1 MSLAGAMNTAVSALK
16 AQSQALSMISNNLAN
31 SSTTGYKAV
40 TTSFASLVT
49 QQYSTTSYPGGGV
62 TSSVRQ
68 NVDAQGLID
77 PTTNSTDL
85 ALDGNGFF
93 VLTYGKDGK
102 QDFYTRDGEFSI
114 NDQGYLVLG
123 DNYYVQGAA
132 TDAYGNITGNI
143 ADPSPVKVNINDK
156 QPIPTTQEVIK
167 ANLPASASTGDTFST
182 SMEVFDSQGGSSTVA
197 MKFTKTGTN
206 AWNLTLGSM
215 VSTTDGTTTTGTLS
229 PSTIALTF
237 DGTGKLTS
245 DATTDLTATWSNG
258 ASATSTIKL
267 DLGDDGSL
275 TQQNN
280 GTGINI
286 TSIVGDGAVAGSYT
300 GVSFGSDGTV
310 YAKYDNGLQVSIAK
324 LAVATFPNP
333 DGLSAMSNGVYE
345 QSTTSGTHNVYCVAG
360 ENGTGTIK
368 SSSLESSNVDTGDE
382 FTRMIVAQQAY
393 SAASQVIS
401 TAKDMYDD
409 LISAVR

>member
-31 SSTTGYKAV
+31 SSTTGYKGV
-40 TTSFASLVT
+40 TTSFATLVT
-49 QQYSTTSYPGGGV
+49 QQYSTTAYTGGGV

-68 NVDAQGLID
+68 NVDAQGLIEA
-77 PTTNSTDL
+77 TSNSTDL

-93 VLTYGKDGK
+93 VLSYGQNGNE
-102 QDFYTRDGEFSI
+102 DFYTRDGEFSI
-114 NDQGYLVLG
+114 NDEGYLVLG

-143 ADPSPVKVNINDK
+143 ANPESVKVNINDK
-156 QPIPTTQEVIK
+156 QPIPTTEEVIK
-167 ANLPASASTGDTFST
+167 ANIPSSAAVGDTFST

-197 MKFTKTGTN
+197 MTFTKTGTN
-206 AWNLTLGSM
+206 TWDLTLGDL

-229 PSTIALTF
+229 PATISLTF

-245 DATTDLTATWSNG
+245 DATTDLTATWTNG
-258 ASATSTIKL
+258 ATATSTITL
-267 DLGDDGSL
+267 DLGDEGNL
-275 TQQNN
+275 TQQNS
-280 GTGINI
+280 GTDINI

-300 GVSFGSDGTV
+300 GVEIGSDGTI
-310 YAKYDNGLQVSIAK
+310 YANYDNGLQVSIYK
-324 LAVATFPNP
+324 LAIATFPNP

-345 QSTTSGTHNVYCVAG
+345 QSTSSGQHNVYCVAG
-360 ENGTGTIK
+360 EDGTGTVK
-368 SSSLESSNVDTGDE
+368 SSSLESSTVDTGDE

-393 SAASQVIS
+393 SAASQVIN

-409 LISAVR
+409 LIAAIR